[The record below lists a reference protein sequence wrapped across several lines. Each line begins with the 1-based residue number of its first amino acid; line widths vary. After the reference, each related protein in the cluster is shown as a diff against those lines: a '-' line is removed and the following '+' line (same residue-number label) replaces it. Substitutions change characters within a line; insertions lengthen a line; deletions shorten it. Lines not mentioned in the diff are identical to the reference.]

1 MKCCAWEL
9 ESLLDCA
16 IERAHATGGLD
27 PVGGQHAT
35 ERWHLLA
42 NHLEGETI
50 RYSELFSALRV
61 SVERTVEVLAELDRS
76 TTTGYR
82 P

>member
-1 MKCCAWEL
+1 M
-9 ESLLDCA
+9 S
-16 IERAHATGGLD
+16 
-27 PVGGQHAT
+27 T

-61 SVERTVEVLAELDRS
+61 SVERTVEVLAELDLS

-82 P
+82 PSSSLHGSKRHHTLSVLRRLVRDC